1 MKNFKHIVANKLIL
15 GGKPIIKGTRIC
27 VELILE
33 WLGSGGTVESIIEKY
48 PHVSREAINEALLYA
63 SEALKNEIVI
73 EIDSAA

>member
-1 MKNFKHIVANKLIL
+1 MKNFKYIVANKLIL
-15 GGKPIIKGTRIC
+15 GGKPIIKGTRIS

-33 WLGSGGTVESIIEKY
+33 WLGTGGSVESIIEKY
-48 PHVSREAINEALLYA
+48 PHISREAINEALLYA

>member
-1 MKNFKHIVANKLIL
+1 MKNFKNIVANKLIL
-15 GGKPIIKGTRIC
+15 GGKPIIKGTRIS

-33 WLGSGGTVESIIEKY
+33 WLGSGGTVDAIIEKY
-48 PHVSREAINEALLYA
+48 PHISREAINEALLYA